1 MKTHC
6 VPRLE
11 AGRRGGDH
19 DTYDRMALTSN
30 DWLWYTADEFSP
42 SRHCKEVDVAN
53 RNRKSTDSTKTTAV
67 ERVDIDRS
75 YKFMIMTSF
84 ILNVVLIIGLVVLA
98 IALFGYKTGLAPL
111 KPTIAKLTDTI
122 DGLSNATIKA
132 SVPLNEQLPIT
143 LQVPVSQNTNVR
155 VTQAVPLQVPADITL
170 PGVGYLKASVAL
182 NLPEG
187 LELPVYL
194 SLTIPLQASVP
205 VSLTVPVNIPL
216 KDTELGPQFR
226 SLGEL
231 VQPLADLVN
240 GEPTEQ

>member
-1 MKTHC
+1 
-6 VPRLE
+6 
-11 AGRRGGDH
+11 
-19 DTYDRMALTSN
+19 MAS
-30 DWLWYTADEFSP
+30 
-42 SRHCKEVDVAN
+42 
-53 RNRKSTDSTKTTAV
+53 RNRKSTDSTNTNAV

-84 ILNVVLIIGLVVLA
+84 ILNIVLIIGLIILA
-98 IALFGYKTGLAPL
+98 VALFGYKTGLAPL

-122 DGLSNATIKA
+122 DGLNNATIRA
-132 SVPLNEQLPIT
+132 SVPLNERLPIS

-155 VTQAVPLQVPADITL
+155 VTQAVPLSVPADITL

-194 SLTIPLQASVP
+194 SMTIPLESSVP

-216 KDTELGPQFR
+216 SETELGPQFR

-240 GEPTEQ
+240 GKPTEE